1 MDGSRTGVSGKENSF
16 CKGVEVR
23 NSGMFRKVSS
33 LVWLKAQAEVRLE
46 KSWSQV
52 HWVRRRA

>member
-1 MDGSRTGVSGKENSF
+1 M
-16 CKGVEVR
+16 EVR

-46 KSWSQV
+46 KSWV
-52 HWVRRRA
+52 HWVRRRT

>member
-46 KSWSQV
+46 KSWV
-52 HWVRRRA
+52 HWVRRRT